1 MKTPHKHKELINA
14 WADGAEIEG
23 LNSLG
28 EWVQIWVTTWSEVDE
43 FRIKPEQEPVA
54 PANGP
59 VPKFNPNNHE
69 DALL

>member
-1 MKTPHKHKELINA
+1 MQE
-14 WADGAEIEG
+14 E
-23 LNSLG
+23 
-28 EWVQIWVTTWSEVDE
+28 VTWPFPT
-43 FRIKPEQEPVA
+43 QLPVA